1 MACLGPHLRPGSKR
15 NVVEYRLHQG
25 AIKGSARV
33 DRRDNSTRRVDEGT
47 ESRIAAGRGIE
58 LKTAIDIRVDT
69 GKRRS
74 VTPGEDSRF
83 EFA

>member
-1 MACLGPHLRPGSKR
+1 MACLGPNLRPGSKR

-33 DRRDNSTRRVDEGT
+33 DCRYNSTRHVDKGT

-58 LKTAIDIRVDT
+58 LKTAIDIRVDAEE
-69 GKRRS
+69 RLS
-74 VTPGEDSRF
+74 VTPGEDGRF
-83 EFA
+83 ESA